1 MPKPAQNELHALH
14 AEVCS
19 ALAEPARIAILY
31 ELCDGPRNVGQLVS
45 SLELNQTTVSRHLRF
60 LRDRSMVTTQRDG
73 ANIVYS
79 LADVRIIQALDLMR
93 AVLTGILQ
101 RRQMLLQDILA
112 QQS

>member
-1 MPKPAQNELHALH
+1 MPKPAQNELHALY

-19 ALAEPARIAILY
+19 ALAEPVRIAILY
-31 ELCDGPRNVGQLVS
+31 KLCDGPRNVGQLVT

-60 LRDRSMVTTQRDG
+60 LRDHSMVIAERNG
-73 ANIVYS
+73 ANVVYS
-79 LADVRIIQALDLMR
+79 LADERIIQALDLMR

-101 RRQMLLQDILA
+101 RRQILLQDILA

>member
-19 ALAEPARIAILY
+19 ALVEPARIAILY

-60 LRDRSMVTTQRDG
+60 LRDRSMVTTQHDG